1 MLSSGSIISPSRTT
15 SPFNLS
21 TLSTGHTTTQP
32 RCKAGVV
39 GNLSNSLRNIGLAK
53 SNRKQLYDVGIQ
65 ETQQRETIKQEK
77 IKQL

>member
-21 TLSTGHTTTQP
+21 TLSTGNLTPNSSYTTTQP
-32 RCKAGVV
+32 RCKPGVV

-53 SNRKQLYDVGIQ
+53 SNRKQLYDVGI
-65 ETQQRETIKQEK
+65 
-77 IKQL
+77 